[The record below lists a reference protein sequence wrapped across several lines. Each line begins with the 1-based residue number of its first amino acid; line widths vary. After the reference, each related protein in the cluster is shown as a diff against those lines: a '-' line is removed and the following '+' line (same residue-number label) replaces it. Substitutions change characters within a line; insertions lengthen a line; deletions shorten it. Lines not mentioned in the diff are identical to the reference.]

1 MAGGGA
7 QSGKRKSD
15 KKAPGERALLIVEQ
29 INYCREQLVAFNTAY
44 EIRRQLAERWGLEA
58 RTADNRIKAAR
69 EAIKNDISVID
80 RQELASMLMDM
91 AVAIAKEAKETRQ
104 LSNAIGGIRLISDLS
119 GLTGQNKV

>member
-1 MAGGGA
+1 MATGA
-7 QSGKRKSD
+7 QGGKRKST
-15 KKAPGERALLIVEQ
+15 KKAPGHKSLEIAEQ
-29 INYCREQLVAFNTAY
+29 INFCREQLIAFSTAY
-44 EIRRQLAERWGLEA
+44 QIRGMLAERWGMPA
-58 RTADNRIKAAR
+58 RTADDRIKAAR

-104 LSNAIGGIRLISDLS
+104 LSNAIGGIRLIGELG